1 MTVQIPITESDM
13 AAAVIVDAGTLEFN
27 EEDLTATGLLIPFG
41 VPARSNLGEFTF
53 AAGDIALPAD
63 LGGMSLNLDHKR
75 EDVVGAFTK
84 VWEQPQGV
92 MATFKYR
99 NTEEGRAAFAEGK
112 SGRRKHL
119 SAEVAKV
126 RIKDK
131 KALPGAV
138 LFAAAQVE
146 RPAFEGATL
155 LAAED
160 TGDGSEL
167 LDKRGFD
174 AVIPEGGVL
183 QLHTDTL
190 PQSVVIEPAE
200 GDIVTYTPEAAPAED
215 ITEGGS
221 TVTATATEPGQA
233 TAPAVPSTLL
243 ATAPGTSVEQITKAY
258 ELGTIFASIAAVKN
272 GAPDKHEAETLL
284 AALADIKVNAT
295 GGLTTATSGV
305 IQPAWVGKV
314 WQGRTYARRFMDL
327 VVHAYG
333 INVSGRKGWK
343 LDQGTGLVK
352 PWAGNKTE
360 IPTGTG
366 STSVIA
372 ATRRAYGWAADF
384 AREFWDLDGGQEVV
398 AAFIQGVVDSYA
410 KITDLDALADILG
423 AASGSVDQS
432 TGKITANGS
441 RIVAPAT
448 DYPTEYPEAMG
459 LVIDAIDDVTDADD
473 DAAFVLVNKAA
484 WRQLR
489 FTPKDLVP
497 EYVTFAVRGDGTGSG
512 DGVTVKRAPDEAFD
526 AAGFDNTQPA
536 VAAGAH
542 NAIEFREQ
550 GETPINL
557 EALDIARGGIDKAV
571 IGYLETFVVRP
582 ESLAARGTAKAAG

>member
-1 MTVQIPITESDM
+1 MTIQIPITTADM
-13 AAAVIVDAGTLEFN
+13 ENAVIIDAGTLEFS
-27 EEDLTATGLLIPFG
+27 EEDMTATGLLIPFG
-41 VPARSNLGEFTF
+41 VPARSNLGTFTF
-53 AAGDIALPAD
+53 SAGDIALPAD
-63 LGGMSLNLDHKR
+63 LTGMSLNIEHKR
-75 EDVVGAFTK
+75 EDVVGGFSK
-84 VWEQPQGV
+84 VWEQPDGV

-99 NTEEGRAAFAEGK
+99 NTPEGRQAFEDGK
-112 SGRRKHL
+112 SGKRKNL

-126 RIKDK
+126 RIHGN

-138 LFAAAQVE
+138 LFAGAQVE

-160 TGDGSEL
+160 TEAVPSE
-167 LDKRGFD
+167 FD
-174 AVIPEGGVL
+174 SPERQSSSQYVTEF
-183 QLHTDTL
+183 TDEHGTKWRRVEENV
-190 PQSVVIEPAE
+190 STTTVTKITDEDPAE
-200 GDIVTYTPEAAPAED
+200 SPAE
-215 ITEGGS
+215 TEGETMNAS
-221 TVTATATEPGQA
+221 TPATVPPA
-233 TAPAVPSTLL
+233 APAVPSTLL
-243 ATAPGTSVEQITKAY
+243 ATAPGTQVEAITKAY
-258 ELGTIFASIAAVKN
+258 ELGTIFASIAAVKS
-272 GAPDKHEAETLL
+272 GAPDKNEAETLL
-284 AALADIKVNAT
+284 AALSDIKVNAT
-295 GGLTTATSGV
+295 GGLTTANSGV

-314 WQGRTYARRFMDL
+314 WQGRSYARRFMDL

-352 PWAGNKTE
+352 PWAGNKTAIE
-360 IPTGTG
+360 SGTG

-410 KITDLDALADILG
+410 KITDLDALTDILG
-423 AASGSVDQS
+423 AASGAVNQT
-432 TGKITANGS
+432 TGAITADGS
-441 RIVAPAT
+441 RIVAAAT
-448 DYPTEYPEAMG
+448 DYPTEYSEAMG

-512 DGVTVKRAPDEAFD
+512 DGVTVKRAPDAQFD
-526 AAGFDNTQPA
+526 AVGFDNTEPA
-536 VAAGAH
+536 VVAGAH

-582 ESLAARGTAKAAG
+582 ESLVARGTKKA

>member
-1 MTVQIPITESDM
+1 MNEP
-13 AAAVIVDAGTLEFN
+13 VIIDAGTLTFS
-27 EEDLTATGLLIPFG
+27 EEDMTATGLLVPFG
-41 VPARSNLGEFTF
+41 VKARSNLGEFEVGSGVFT
-53 AAGDIALPAD
+53 LPED
-63 LGGMSLNLDHKR
+63 TLGASVNIEHRR
-75 EDVVGAFTK
+75 EDVVGGITK
-84 VWEQPQGV
+84 TWEQPEGV
-92 MATFKYR
+92 MGTFKFA
-99 NTEEGRAAFAEGK
+99 NTADGRRAFGEAK
-112 SGRRKHL
+112 SGKRKNL
-119 SAEVAKV
+119 SAEVANV
-126 RIKDK
+126 VIQGG
-131 KALPGAV
+131 KAIAGR
-138 LFAAAQVE
+138 LFAAAVVE
-146 RPAFEGATL
+146 KPAFAGATL

-167 LDKRGFD
+167 LDKA
-174 AVIPEGGVL
+174 AVDPDPAHIVMEAVHLPEDITVSTPEGE
-183 QLHTDTL
+183 Q
-190 PQSVVIEPAE
+190 A
-200 GDIVTYTPEAAPAED
+200 TYTPEAEAPAEVN
-215 ITEGGS
+215 TEGGS
-221 TVTATATEPGQA
+221 TVTATAIEPGQA

-243 ATAPGTSVEQITKAY
+243 ATAPGTSVEAITKAY
-258 ELGTIFASIAAVKN
+258 ELGTIFASIAAVKS
-272 GAPDKHEAETLL
+272 GAPDKNEAETLL
-284 AALADIKVNAT
+284 AALSDIKVNAT

-314 WQGRTYARRFMDL
+314 WQGRSYARRFMDL

-352 PWAGNKTE
+352 PWAGNKAQ
-360 IPTGTG
+360 IDSGTG
-366 STSVIA
+366 STSVIS

-398 AAFIQGVVDSYA
+398 AAFIQGVADSYA
-410 KITDLDALADILG
+410 KITDIDALTDILG
-423 AASGSVDQS
+423 AASGVVNQT
-432 TGKITANGS
+432 TGAITADGS
-441 RIVAPAT
+441 RIVPAAT

-512 DGVTVKRAPDEAFD
+512 DGVTVKRAPDAQFD
-526 AAGFDNTQPA
+526 AAGFDNTEPA
-536 VAAGAH
+536 VVAGAH

-582 ESLAARGTAKAAG
+582 EALIARGTKKA

>member
-146 RPAFEGATL
+146 RPAFAGATL

-160 TGDGSEL
+160 TSETFDSPEPGDRTPAHVEL
-167 LDKRGFD
+167 TAESLPEDITVY
-174 AVIPEGGVL
+174 APEGTAV
-183 QLHTDTL
+183 
-190 PQSVVIEPAE
+190 
-200 GDIVTYTPEAAPAED
+200 YTPEAAPAED

-360 IPTGTG
+360 IPTGSG

>member
-1 MTVQIPITESDM
+1 MTDII
-13 AAAVIVDAGTLEFN
+13 IDAGTLEFSA
-27 EEDLTATGLLIPFG
+27 EDLTASGLLIPYG
-41 VPARSNLGEFTF
+41 VKARSNIGEFEVEPGVFEIPEDTTGTAHNIDHEREKPV
-53 AAGDIALPAD
+53 AAITRL
-63 LGGMSLNLDHKR
+63 
-75 EDVVGAFTK
+75 
-84 VWEQPQGV
+84 WEQPEGV
-92 MATFKYR
+92 FASYKYA
-99 NTEEGRAAFAEGK
+99 NTPAGRTAYEEGK
-112 SGRRKHL
+112 SGKRRHL
-119 SAEVAKV
+119 SAEVAGVITRGGKAIAG
-126 RIKDK
+126 RIF
-131 KALPGAV
+131 GS
-138 LFAAAQVE
+138 AQVE
-146 RPAFEGATL
+146 RPAFAGATL

-160 TGDGSEL
+160 TPIELDSVLGPDEDGHLSVLSASLPADITVNTPAGES
-167 LDKRGFD
+167 
-174 AVIPEGGVL
+174 AV
-183 QLHTDTL
+183 
-190 PQSVVIEPAE
+190 
-200 GDIVTYTPEAAPAED
+200 YTPEAAPAEE

-221 TVTATATEPGQA
+221 TVTATAIEPGQA

-272 GAPDKHEAETLL
+272 GAPDKHDAETLL

-582 ESLAARGTAKAAG
+582 ESLVARGTAKAAG

>member
-1 MTVQIPITESDM
+1 MTVQIPITTADMES
-13 AAAVIVDAGTLEFN
+13 AVIIDAGTLEFS
-27 EEDLTATGLLIPFG
+27 EQDMTATGLLIPFG
-41 VPARSNLGEFTF
+41 VPARSNLGTFTF
-53 AAGDIALPAD
+53 SAGDIALPAD
-63 LGGMSLNLDHKR
+63 LTGMSLNIEHKR
-75 EDVVGAFTK
+75 EEVVGGFTR
-84 VWEQPQGV
+84 VWEQPDGV

-99 NTEEGRAAFAEGK
+99 NTPEGRQAFEDGK
-112 SGRRKHL
+112 SGKRKHL

-126 RIKDK
+126 RIHDN

-138 LFAAAQVE
+138 LFAGAQVE

-160 TGDGSEL
+160 TPIDLDGTLGPDENGHLSVL
-167 LDKRGFD
+167 STSLPADIT
-174 AVIPEGGVL
+174 VSTPEGE
-183 QLHTDTL
+183 Q
-190 PQSVVIEPAE
+190 AN
-200 GDIVTYTPEAAPAED
+200 YTPEAVPAEVN
-215 ITEGGS
+215 TEGGS

-243 ATAPGTSVEQITKAY
+243 ATAPGQSVEQITKAY

-284 AALADIKVNAT
+284 AALSDIKVNAT

-360 IPTGTG
+360 IASGTG
-366 STSVIA
+366 STSVIS

-410 KITDLDALADILG
+410 KITDLDALSDILG
-423 AASGSVDQS
+423 AASGTVNPT
-432 TGKITANGS
+432 TGAITADGS

-473 DAAFVLVNKAA
+473 DAAFVLVNSAA

-512 DGVTVKRAPDEAFD
+512 DGVTVKRAPDEKFD

-582 ESLAARGTAKAAG
+582 ESLVARGTAKSAG